1 MFCRCP
7 SASGEHGGPL
17 PAEGAAGT
25 FLVRGWIPW
34 EPGYPAD
41 GNANLLN
48 ALPQPLPAML
58 LLIKLNLIMQI
69 THPTLTHIR
78 GTYLLPAPA
87 VSFLQQTHQLL
98 FRVHKQARA
107 KPAAPKHPSFL
118 QQQHEESSR
127 ALHRAGTPGS
137 SHNPINFEPSASKN
151 QREGAASAAVQLV
164 APPHLPS
171 QTARAAFTGDSDM
184 ERMRCCSSPAG
195 NLTVT
200 PKSAVLLP
208 LRKTSC
214 ISLQG

>member
-1 MFCRCP
+1 MPKKMFCRCP

-78 GTYLLPAPA
+78 GIYLLPAPA

-137 SHNPINFEPSASKN
+137 SHNPIRPFSPKEPARGSS
-151 QREGAASAAVQLV
+151 QCCSAARAL
-164 APPHLPS
+164 HLTCHPR
-171 QTARAAFTGDSDM
+171 Q
-184 ERMRCCSSPAG
+184 PV
-195 NLTVT
+195 LPLQVTVT
-200 PKSAVLLP
+200 W
-208 LRKTSC
+208 R
-214 ISLQG
+214 G

>member
-25 FLVRGWIPW
+25 FLVRGWSPW

-98 FRVHKQARA
+98 FRVLKQARA
-107 KPAAPKHPSFL
+107 KPAAQNIPAFSSSSMRKAAEHSIELERLAALTTPSTLSL
-118 QQQHEESSR
+118 Q
-127 ALHRAGTPGS
+127 P
-137 SHNPINFEPSASKN
+137 
-151 QREGAASAAVQLV
+151 QRTS
-164 APPHLPS
+164 
-171 QTARAAFTGDSDM
+171 
-184 ERMRCCSSPAG
+184 EREQPVLQCSSWLHLTCHPRQPV
-195 NLTVT
+195 LPLQVTVT
-200 PKSAVLLP
+200 WK
-208 LRKTSC
+208 
-214 ISLQG
+214 G